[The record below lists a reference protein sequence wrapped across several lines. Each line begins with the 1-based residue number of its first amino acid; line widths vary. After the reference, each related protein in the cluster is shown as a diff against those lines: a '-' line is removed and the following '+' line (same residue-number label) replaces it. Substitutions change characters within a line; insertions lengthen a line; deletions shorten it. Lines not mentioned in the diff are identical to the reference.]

1 MFRLNKW
8 MRKSCSAFAVFLV
21 LCCSQANAFADE
33 ILVAAAA
40 DLSFAIKE
48 IVADF
53 EKQSPHRVKL
63 TLGSS
68 GNFHSQIKN
77 GAPFDVYFSADIQ
90 YPAELEKDG
99 LTEPGTLF
107 TYAVGRIVAWV
118 PVKSPIDVEKL
129 QMKAFFHPSV
139 RKIAIANPEHAP
151 YGRAAVSALQHFGV
165 YNQLK
170 DKFVLG
176 ENISQTAQFV
186 DTGAADIGIIALAIA
201 IAPTVKERG
210 KYWEIP
216 LDAFPRMNQGAAIL
230 KAARD
235 KGNLTAARQF
245 YDWIKSPSSQ
255 AILKRYGFFLPEAPA
270 RN

>member
-1 MFRLNKW
+1 
-8 MRKSCSAFAVFLV
+8 MRKQLLAIILTLSV
-21 LCCSQANAFADE
+21 LAATWPAPAAE

-40 DLSFAIKE
+40 DLNFAIKE
-48 IVADF
+48 IVAEF
-53 EKQSPHRVKL
+53 EKQSPQRVKL

-77 GAPFDVYFSADIQ
+77 GAPFDVYLSADIK
-90 YPAELEKDG
+90 YPAELEKAG

-107 TYAVGRIVAWV
+107 TYAIGRIVAWV
-118 PVKSPIDVEKL
+118 PRKSPVDVEKL
-129 QMKAFFHPSV
+129 QTKAFFHPAV
-139 RKIAIANPEHAP
+139 RKVAIANPAHAP
-151 YGRAAVSALQHFGV
+151 YGRAAVSALQHYGI
-165 YNQLK
+165 YDKLK
-170 DKFVLG
+170 DKFVYG

-201 IAPTVKERG
+201 VAPTVKAKG
-210 KYWEIP
+210 KFWEIP
-216 LDAFPRMNQGAAIL
+216 LEAFPRMTQGAVIL

-235 KGNLTAARQF
+235 KDNLAAARQF

-255 AILKRYGFFLPEAPA
+255 ATLKRYGFFLPEGPA

>member
-1 MFRLNKW
+1 
-8 MRKSCSAFAVFLV
+8 MRKKLVALV
-21 LCCSQANAFADE
+21 LMFLTLCAPWRATADE

-40 DLSFAIKE
+40 DLHFAIKE

-53 EKQSPHRVKL
+53 ERQSPHKVKL

-90 YPAELEKDG
+90 YPAELEKAG

-107 TYAVGRIVAWV
+107 TYAIGRIVVWV
-118 PVKSPIDVEKL
+118 LAKSSIDVEKL
-129 QMKAFFHPSV
+129 QTKAFFHPSV
-139 RKIAIANPEHAP
+139 RKVAIANPSHAP
-151 YGRAAVSALQHFGV
+151 YGRAAVSALQHYGI
-165 YNQLK
+165 YDKLK
-170 DKFVLG
+170 DKFVYG
-176 ENISQTAQFV
+176 ENISQTAQFA

-201 IAPTVKERG
+201 LAPSVKAKG

-235 KGNLTAARQF
+235 KGNLPAARQF

-255 AILKRYGFFLPEAPA
+255 AILKRYGFFLPEASV

>member
-1 MFRLNKW
+1 
-8 MRKSCSAFAVFLV
+8 MRKQWLAIILTLSV
-21 LCCSQANAFADE
+21 LAATWPAPAAE

-40 DLSFAIKE
+40 DLNFAIKD
-48 IVADF
+48 IVAEF
-53 EKQSPHRVKL
+53 EKQSPHKVKL

-77 GAPFDVYFSADIQ
+77 GAPFDVYFSADIM
-90 YPAELEKDG
+90 YPAELEKAG

-107 TYAVGRIVAWV
+107 TYAIGRIVAWV
-118 PVKSPIDVEKL
+118 PVKSPVDVEKL
-129 QMKAFFHPSV
+129 QSKAFFHPSIK
-139 RKIAIANPEHAP
+139 KIAIANPEHAP
-151 YGRAAVSALQHFGV
+151 YGRAAVSAFQHYGI
-165 YNQLK
+165 YDKLK

-176 ENISQTAQFV
+176 ENISQTAQFI
-186 DTGAADIGIIALAIA
+186 DTGAADIGVIALAIA
-201 IAPTVKERG
+201 VAPSVKAKG

-216 LDAFPRMNQGAAIL
+216 LETFPRMNQGAAIL

-235 KGNLTAARQF
+235 KGNLAAARQF

-255 AILKRYGFFLPEAPA
+255 AILKKYGFFLPEGPA

>member
-1 MFRLNKW
+1 
-8 MRKSCSAFAVFLV
+8 MRKLFITVV
-21 LCCSQANAFADE
+21 LFFSILWTSGRGLAAE

-40 DLSFAIKE
+40 DLNFAIKD
-48 IVADF
+48 IVAEF
-53 EKQSPHRVKL
+53 EKQSPHKVKL
-63 TLGSS
+63 TIGSS

-77 GAPFDVYFSADIQ
+77 GAPFDVYFSADIM
-90 YPAELEKDG
+90 YPAELEKAG

-107 TYAVGRIVAWV
+107 TYAIGRIVAWV

-129 QMKAFFHPSV
+129 QSKAFFHYSIK
-139 RKIAIANPEHAP
+139 KIAIANPEHAP
-151 YGRAAVSALQHFGV
+151 YGRAAASALQHYGI
-165 YNQLK
+165 YDTLK

-176 ENISQTAQFV
+176 ENISQTAQFI

-201 IAPTVKERG
+201 VAPSVKVRG

-216 LDAFPRMNQGAAIL
+216 LETFPRMTQGAAIL

-235 KGNLTAARQF
+235 KGNLAATRQF
-245 YDWIKSPSSQ
+245 YEWIKSPSSQ
-255 AILKRYGFFLPEAPA
+255 AILKKYGFFLPKGPT

>member
-1 MFRLNKW
+1 
-8 MRKSCSAFAVFLV
+8 MRKNLLAIILAFLT
-21 LCCSQANAFADE
+21 LCAHWPAAADE
-33 ILVAAAA
+33 ILVAAAS
-40 DLSFAIKE
+40 DLSYAMKE
-48 IVADF
+48 IVAGF
-53 EKQSPHRVKL
+53 EKQSPHKVKL

-90 YPAELEKDG
+90 YPAELEKAG

-107 TYAVGRIVAWV
+107 TYGNGRIVAWV
-118 PVKSPIDVEKL
+118 SGKSPIDVEKL

-139 RKIAIANPEHAP
+139 KKIAIANPAHAP
-151 YGRAAVSALQHFGV
+151 YGRAAVSALEHFGF

-170 DKFVLG
+170 DKFVFG

-186 DTGAADIGIIALAIA
+186 DTGAADIGVIALAIA
-201 IAPTVKERG
+201 IAPSVKEKG

-216 LDAFPRMNQGAAIL
+216 FDTFPRLKQGAAIL
-230 KAARD
+230 KAARE

-245 YDWIKSPSSQ
+245 YDWIKSSSSQ
-255 AILKRYGFFLPEAPA
+255 AILKRYGFFPPEVSV
-270 RN
+270 RS

>member
-1 MFRLNKW
+1 
-8 MRKSCSAFAVFLV
+8 MRKTLLAIVLVFLT
-21 LCCSQANAFADE
+21 LCVPSRAFADE

-40 DLSFAIKE
+40 DLNYAIKD
-48 IVADF
+48 IVAEF
-53 EKQSPHRVKL
+53 EKQSPHKVKL

-90 YPAELEKDG
+90 YPAELEKAG

-107 TYAVGRIVAWV
+107 TYAIGRIVVWV

-129 QMKAFFHPSV
+129 QSKAFFHPSV
-139 RKIAIANPEHAP
+139 KKIAIANRAHAP
-151 YGRAAVSALQHFGV
+151 YGRAAVSALQHYGI
-165 YNQLK
+165 YEKLK
-170 DKFVLG
+170 DKFVYG
-176 ENISQTAQFV
+176 ENISQTAQFI
-186 DTGAADIGIIALAIA
+186 DTGAADIGVIALAIA
-201 IAPTVKERG
+201 VAPSVKERG

-216 LDAFPRMNQGAAIL
+216 LDTFPRMNQGAAIL

-235 KGNLTAARQF
+235 KGNLAAAGQF

-255 AILKRYGFFLPEAPA
+255 AILKKYGFFLPEAPA

>member
-1 MFRLNKW
+1 
-8 MRKSCSAFAVFLV
+8 MRKLFIIVMLTFSILWTFGHDASA
-21 LCCSQANAFADE
+21 E

-40 DLSFAIKE
+40 DLNFAIKE
-48 IVADF
+48 IVAEF
-53 EKQSPHRVKL
+53 EKQLPHRVKL

-77 GAPFDVYFSADIQ
+77 GAPFDVYFSADIE
-90 YPAELEKDG
+90 YPLELEKAG

-107 TYAVGRIVAWV
+107 IYAIGRIVVWV
-118 PVKSPIDVEKL
+118 TARSPIDVEKL
-129 QMKAFFHPSV
+129 QTKAFFHPSV
-139 RKIAIANPEHAP
+139 RKVAIANPLHAP
-151 YGRAAVSALQHFGV
+151 YGRAAVSALQHYGI
-165 YNQLK
+165 YNKLK

-201 IAPTVKERG
+201 LAPSVKARG
-210 KYWEIP
+210 KFWEIP
-216 LDAFPRMNQGAAIL
+216 LEAFPRMTQGAAIL

-235 KGNLTAARQF
+235 KGNLAAAREF

-255 AILKRYGFFLPEAPA
+255 AILKHYGFFVPEGPA

>member
-1 MFRLNKW
+1 
-8 MRKSCSAFAVFLV
+8 MREYGLAMVLVFLT
-21 LCCSQANAFADE
+21 LCSPWNAAADE
-33 ILVAAAA
+33 ILVAAAS
-40 DLSFAIKE
+40 DLHFAIKE
-48 IVADF
+48 IVAEF
-53 EKQSPHRVKL
+53 EKQSPHKVKL

-90 YPAELEKDG
+90 YPAELEKAG

-107 TYAVGRIVAWV
+107 TYAIGRIVAWV
-118 PVKSPIDVEKL
+118 PGKSPIDVEKL

-139 RKIAIANPEHAP
+139 RKIAIANPAHAP
-151 YGRAAVSALQHFGV
+151 YGRAAVSALEHFGFHD
-165 YNQLK
+165 QLK

-176 ENISQTAQFV
+176 ENISQTAQFI
-186 DTGAADIGIIALAIA
+186 DTGAADIGVIALAIA
-201 IAPTVKERG
+201 LAPSVKARG

-235 KGNLTAARQF
+235 KGNLAAARQF

-255 AILKRYGFFLPEAPA
+255 AILKRYGFFLPEVPA